1 MMTKESS
8 EPRLGHR
15 ERLRRR
21 EVLREVDGG
30 IIHTEDMQGV
40 DLTTIRMRQ
49 SPLLTN
55 SRKDPGYAFP
65 AIVQVIGSWNVLRLK
80 PQTVIIR

>member
-1 MMTKESS
+1 MMRKESS
-8 EPRLGHR
+8 KPRLGHR

-30 IIHTEDMQGV
+30 VILTEDMQGV
-40 DLTTIRMRQ
+40 DLTTTRMRQ
-49 SPLLTN
+49 SPLLAN

-65 AIVQVIGSWNVLRLK
+65 AIVQDIGKWNVLRLK